1 MQENVYSAQ
10 TRPLQCTSRW
20 LGEYIHFIC
29 TISPR
34 TILNS
39 LAQYNYQR
47 WAEGHWKGA
56 KDYTSYES
64 ALKKCGLVSLKVR
77 RTQLYLN
84 FARKCLKHEHMQN
97 MFPVNTSDNATRS
110 RDKFKVTFAYT
121 DRLKNSAIPYMQRL
135 LNAFEKQKKAKKS
148 P

>member
-1 MQENVYSAQ
+1 
-10 TRPLQCTSRW
+10 
-20 LGEYIHFIC
+20 
-29 TISPR
+29 
-34 TILNS
+34 
-39 LAQYNYQR
+39 
-47 WAEGHWKGA
+47 
-56 KDYTSYES
+56 
-64 ALKKCGLVSLKVR
+64 
-77 RTQLYLN
+77 
-84 FARKCLKHEHMQN
+84 MQN